1 MIYITQFEAV
11 WPPELLALVGDR
23 KYWAPG
29 CPWECHHVFL
39 SQHLTTIISNNY
51 VKVTKKD
58 LQDNSFA
65 VGIVA
70 GDNPSHSPL
79 HLHHWLVRFS
89 TYIAGWSDKK

>member
-11 WPPELLALVGDR
+11 WPPELLASVGDR

-65 VGIVA
+65 VDIVA
-70 GDNPSHSPL
+70 GDNPSHPPL